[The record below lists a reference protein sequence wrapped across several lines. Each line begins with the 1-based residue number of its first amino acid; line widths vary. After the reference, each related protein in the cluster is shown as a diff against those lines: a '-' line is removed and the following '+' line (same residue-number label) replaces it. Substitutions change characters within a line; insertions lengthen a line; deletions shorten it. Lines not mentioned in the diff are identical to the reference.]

1 MKTKFIPA
9 LLLLF
14 FISLT
19 AQSQSVYHFQYK
31 LATINDPVTY
41 HAILVKYD
49 DGSGFLRVRYTAPG
63 TNEDRLVEMDIE
75 ELQLA
80 GKTGAPDSS
89 KQVFKT
95 INPRVI
101 SGSSKTKYELPVLVF
116 ALDSLTGFY
125 EPSGI
130 WPTQSRVGSARDSF
144 LVKNFIGG
152 NNLSK
157 DLVLNF
163 FTEDEEFY
171 QGMFR
176 PVTRGLD
183 ANEKNIKLHLLVV
196 ADTLDKEIGASCSK
210 DMQRTVDSFT
220 ELAEFLGIKI
230 ITQAI
235 CGINFNKKNVQ
246 DAVAKLKPSPNDIV
260 VFYYSGH
267 GFRKTG
273 ENRRFPHIKL
283 KTDHKNRQDVL
294 LNSVNIEDIFLSI
307 KKKGARFNLV
317 LSDCCN
323 DDILSSNSIG
333 GVPGLTRGSGLLWS
347 ENNCKTLFLNKNPM
361 SILATAAD
369 YGQRASSNN
378 NFGGFFSHYFKASM
392 EEYFSLFKRNVT
404 WDQVLQDAKTQTI
417 KKAQHTYCA
426 KPYIPANICH
436 QYPYYK
442 IVFGR

>member
-1 MKTKFIPA
+1 MKTKLILILSLVLIISLPA
-9 LLLLF
+9 L
-14 FISLT
+14 
-19 AQSQSVYHFQYK
+19 SQSVYHFQYK
-31 LATINDPVTY
+31 LTTINDPVTY
-41 HAILVKYD
+41 HSILIKYD
-49 DGSGFLRVRYTAPG
+49 DGSGFLRVRYVLSG
-63 TNEDRLVEMDIE
+63 TEEDRLVEMDIE
-75 ELQLA
+75 EYPIA
-80 GKTGAPDSS
+80 GKSGSPDSS

-95 INPRVI
+95 TKPRVI
-101 SGSSKTKYELPVLVF
+101 YGTSKTKYELPVLVF
-116 ALDSLTGFY
+116 TLDSLTGFF

-130 WPTQSRVGSARDSF
+130 WPSQSRVGSRQDSF
-144 LVKNFIGG
+144 LVKNFIEAR
-152 NNLSK
+152 NLSK
-157 DLVLNF
+157 ELMSNF
-163 FTEDEEFY
+163 FMEDEDFY
-171 QGMFR
+171 KNFYR

-210 DMQRTVDSFT
+210 DMQRTMDSFT

-230 ITQAI
+230 FTKAI
-235 CGINFNKKNVQ
+235 SGADFSKKNVQ
-246 DAVAKLKPSPNDIV
+246 DAINKLKPAANDIV

-267 GFRKTG
+267 GFRKPG

-283 KTDHKNRQDVL
+283 KTDHKNKQDVL
-294 LNSVNIEDIFLSI
+294 INSMNMEDIFLSI

-323 DDILSSNSIG
+323 DDILSTNSIG
-333 GVPGLTRGSGLLWS
+333 GPPGLTRGAGLLWS
-347 ENNCKTLFLNKNPM
+347 ENNCKALFLNKNPM

-378 NFGGFFSHYFKASM
+378 NFGGFFSHYFKTSM
-392 EEYFSLFKRNVT
+392 EEYFSLFRRNVT

-426 KPYIPANICH
+426 KPYIPENICH

-442 IVFGR
+442 IVFGK